1 MRFIMYLIFYLI
13 FFTIDIFAFL
23 KGKYDKKWLL
33 FIIITFA
40 MIMSIVV
47 LIYFWTN
54 LKKF

>member
-40 MIMSIVV
+40 MIISIVV